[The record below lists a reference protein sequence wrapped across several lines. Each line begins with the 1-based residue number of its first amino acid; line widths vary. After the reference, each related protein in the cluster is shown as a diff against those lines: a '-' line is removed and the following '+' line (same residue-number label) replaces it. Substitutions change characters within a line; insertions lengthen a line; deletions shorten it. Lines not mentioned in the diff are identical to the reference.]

1 MENEVL
7 NISIDELFQIEN
19 LSVRAKNVCEWNSL
33 NDINSILIHYWE
45 YGDFLK
51 LRNCGQKSNI
61 ELVEVCKKYEKL
73 TIKPKSENFEVI
85 QTNPLLV
92 KIESLT
98 IRQKQ
103 IINNLLENQFKELS
117 VRSSKALLSYLD
129 SDISIKGIKSILS
142 NQESE
147 IRNLRNIGE
156 KSIEEINSFI
166 NSVKENIDLVSV
178 FENEDEITIELFNTF
193 LSKKFSLD
201 PTLLALIGKNYDF
214 SYGLPI
220 FRTLKILI
228 ENEVIL
234 DHREKEIFKSGFNY
248 FKDSTIY
255 TLDEIAERIDITRER
270 TRQIRQKLYENLS
283 NTLSF
288 LRGLEFDAI
297 NLYGI
302 DYNTD
307 CIVVDEDIVNEVN
320 KYENTD
326 FNSLF
331 INKVL
336 SILLLD
342 KYILIGNE
350 GTILF
355 NKNCRTEHNW
365 YSTYLVSNKYVKQF
379 DFDKFVN
386 DVSTRLSQRIEEDYS
401 FHFETYLI
409 DFFKVETRDSIS
421 NISQIAEFLLLN
433 EFELT
438 IDTED
443 NIVFKRNIKK
453 QVIDYVYEVLE
464 EKNEPLTVYEIF
476 EVIERKYP
484 GITKSPESLRG
495 SCQRDVNLIFFGRSS
510 TYGLKKWEEEL
521 NIKGGTIR
529 DIAEEFL
536 QEQSEPKHIDDIT
549 EFVNQYRD
557 TNSKNI
563 YANLKMDESK
573 RFVFY
578 SGTYIGLT
586 SKKYSSDEF
595 IETKSIHKSARTWE
609 ESFEILKEFT
619 LNNNRLPYSIGSE
632 EEAKIYRFLNIQL
645 RKDKNGELDLDKSGL
660 LKDLVNKFPYKI
672 RERHSNDVVI
682 ENHDD
687 ELSNDVTLTK
697 KINTVSNVFHE
708 KSITVKW
715 WDSFEKL
722 SSYLKING
730 QYPKATENRELYIF
744 CYQCYKNL
752 KSSKLQKEQVEA
764 LESIVFDFLPNTQN
778 NWEDYLKE
786 LKIFYDKYQRWPK
799 YNKSDSKESK
809 LYRFCNSIFH
819 SLENGELSINQQK
832 SLEDIGFPLS
842 QGYIAN
848 IWLDNYEKLKVFR
861 QNNPNKW
868 PKARGDKSEK
878 PLYQFCYRNKNK
890 FLEGS
895 LEEFK
900 VKLLNDINFNF
911 YE

>member
-1 MENEVL
+1 MENEVI
-7 NISIDELFQIEN
+7 NISIDELFKIEN
-19 LSVRAKNVCEWNSL
+19 LSARSKNVCEWNSL
-33 NDINSILIHYWE
+33 NDINSILIYYWE
-45 YGDFLK
+45 NGDFRK
-51 LRNCGQKSNI
+51 LRSCGQKSNM
-61 ELVEVCKKYEKL
+61 ELVDICKKYEKL
-73 TIKPKSENFEVI
+73 IIKPKLKTIRVTPE
-85 QTNPLLV
+85 NPLL
-92 KIESLT
+92 IILETLT

-103 IINNLLENQFKELS
+103 VINNLLENQFNQLS
-117 VRSSKALLSYLD
+117 FRSSKALQHYLN
-129 SDISIKGIKSILS
+129 SDISIRGFKSILL

-147 IRNLRNIGE
+147 IRKLRNIGK
-156 KSIEEINSFI
+156 KSIEEINSFV
-166 NSVKENIDLVSV
+166 NSFKEDIELIFT

-193 LSKKFSLD
+193 LIKKFSLD
-201 PTLLALIGKNYDF
+201 PIQLALIGKNYDF

-234 DHREKEIFKSGFNY
+234 DHKEKEIFKSGFNY
-248 FKDSTIY
+248 FRDSTMY
-255 TLDEIAERIDITRER
+255 TLDEIAERLDITRER
-270 TRQIRQKLYENLS
+270 IRQIRQKLYKNLS
-283 NTLSF
+283 DTFSF
-288 LRGLEFDAI
+288 LRGLEFDAL

-302 DYNTD
+302 DLTTE
-307 CIVVDEDIVNEVN
+307 CINVDEDIVNEVN
-320 KYENTD
+320 KFENTD
-326 FNSLF
+326 FNTLF

-336 SILLLD
+336 SVILLD
-342 KYILIGNE
+342 KYSLIGNE
-350 GTILF
+350 WNILF

-365 YSTYLVSNKYVKQF
+365 YSTYLISLKYVKQF

-386 DVSTRLSQRIEEDYS
+386 DVSNRLSQRIEDDYS

-409 DFFKVETRDSIS
+409 DFFKVETRGSLR
-421 NISQIAEFLLLN
+421 NISQIAEFLLFN

-438 IDTED
+438 IDTDD

-453 QVIDYVYEVLE
+453 QVIDFVYEVLE
-464 EKNEPLTVYEIF
+464 EINEPLTVYEIF
-476 EVIERKYP
+476 EVIEQKYP

-495 SCQRDVNLIFFGRSS
+495 SCQRDANLIFFGRSS
-510 TYGLKKWEEEL
+510 TYGLKKWEEEM

-529 DIAEEFL
+529 DIVEEFL
-536 QEQSEPKHIDDIT
+536 QEHSEPKHIDDIT

-586 SKKYSSDEF
+586 SKNYSSDEF
-595 IETKSIHKSARTWE
+595 IETKSIHKTAKTWE
-609 ESFEILKEFT
+609 ESFEILKEFI

-645 RKDKNGELDLDKSGL
+645 RKDKNGELELDKSGL
-660 LKDLVNKFPYKI
+660 LNSLLDKFPNRRK
-672 RERHSNDVVI
+672 ERNSNDVVI
-682 ENHDD
+682 ESHEG
-687 ELSNDVTLTK
+687 ELSKDVTFPEN
-697 KINTVSNVFHE
+697 INIVTNVFHE

-715 WDSFEKL
+715 WNSFEKL
-722 SSYLKING
+722 SSYLKVYG
-730 QYPKATENRELYIF
+730 QYPKATENRELYTF

-752 KSSKLQKEQVEA
+752 KSGKLQKEQVKS
-764 LESIVFDFLPNTQN
+764 LERIGFDFLPNTQN
-778 NWEDYLKE
+778 NWEDYLEE
-786 LKIFYDKYQRWPK
+786 LKIFYDENQRWPK

-809 LYRFCNSIFH
+809 LYRFCNYIFH
-819 SLENGELSINQQK
+819 SLENGELSVNQQK
-832 SLEDIGFPLS
+832 SVEDIGFPLS
-842 QGYIAN
+842 QGYVAN
-848 IWLDNYEKLKVFR
+848 IWLDNYEKLKAFR
-861 QNNPNKW
+861 RHNPNNW

-878 PLYQFCYRNKNK
+878 PLYQFCYRNKNR